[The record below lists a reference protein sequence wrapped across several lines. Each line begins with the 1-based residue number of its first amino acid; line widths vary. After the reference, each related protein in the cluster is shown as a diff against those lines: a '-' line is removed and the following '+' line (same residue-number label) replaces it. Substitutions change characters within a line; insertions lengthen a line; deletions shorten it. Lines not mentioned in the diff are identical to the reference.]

1 MASINS
7 CVPLPDKDYLLSILF
22 YDHESGKI
30 TWNRKKNPQF
40 NGMEA
45 GNQVAKGYRRIKI
58 NRRLYLAHRIAYL
71 LAYDV
76 DPGGFEV
83 DHKDGDPRNN
93 RPGNL
98 RLAIHG
104 RNQSNG
110 VVYKNNKSGFRGV
123 HWNKYR
129 KCFLA
134 QLNCDGRKVNLGK
147 FSTAEDAARAY
158 DAAAIVYFGE
168 FARPNFA
175 REGVTK

>member
-7 CVPLPDKDYLLSILF
+7 CAPLPDKDYLLSILN
-22 YDHESGKI
+22 YDQETGLI
-30 TWNRKKNPQF
+30 TWDRKKNRQW
-40 NGMEA
+40 NGMQA
-45 GNQVAKGYRRIKI
+45 GNQVENGYIRIKI

-76 DPGGFEV
+76 DPGDFQV

-110 VVYKNNKSGFRGV
+110 LAYKSNKTGFRGV
-123 HWNKYR
+123 Y
-129 KCFLA
+129 
-134 QLNCDGRKVNLGK
+134 
-147 FSTAEDAARAY
+147 
-158 DAAAIVYFGE
+158 
-168 FARPNFA
+168 
-175 REGVTK
+175 